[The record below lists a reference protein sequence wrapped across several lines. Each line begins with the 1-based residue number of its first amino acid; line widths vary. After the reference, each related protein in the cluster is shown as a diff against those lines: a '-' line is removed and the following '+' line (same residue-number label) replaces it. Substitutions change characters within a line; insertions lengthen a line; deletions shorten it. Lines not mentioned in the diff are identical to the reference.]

1 MPSPSVIYC
10 DLKNGKAAS
19 TVAGTQLTWPSFV
32 AGGNVSYAMR
42 FLESDAALGFLE
54 KDQDVASIRVALGYK
69 QQYPSSGRFKIRVG
83 SNQLTPFL
91 DYSCGPREIKAAL
104 DTLSPSDPFIVESVG
119 KSFLIRKQ
127 SGGAVTLSAASNT
140 LYPFSFVAFDGS
152 LINGSWVYRMVFRIA
167 PLAFTD
173 LPYQS
178 LPDSPSA
185 SVIQNGGSSGGG
197 FVVWN
202 TIQRLHIPPTF
213 RGTFQLQR
221 GLSRTE
227 LLDITDGAAQV
238 QSALNEIL
246 KAEVDP
252 FGKRAE
258 VAVTN
263 PTSFVLHIEFK
274 GALAGVD
281 VPVLGINVYSAP
293 PGDWGFNLN
302 LDTPE
307 LRSALSDTQSL
318 QLQFE
323 AEADFYTSRPTE
335 DQPLP
340 PTIRRKLWSDTVT
353 VSRPLIFSEFSTT
366 GMIDWLRPPSGRDY
380 IPFTPDQVITGQQN
394 YTAVI
399 GDGAATTFAIPHH
412 LNSDD
417 LAAVSVREN
426 RAGGKLLSPSSYE
439 VTILDAGSV
448 ELEFTTPPLPNS
460 LSVTIL
466 AAGPKSAFET
476 HTHTIQQIVT
486 LDDTLTRITER
497 LAYIESL
504 IPKSPTI
511 VSVSTG
517 QPDQRSILP
526 PFGELLPDLA
536 LENTTVSIASQIVA
550 PAAGNPAPMVIP
562 GTDLQEQAQKA
573 AAELEKIKAQI
584 EAAKQAA
591 LDAAV
596 AAKEQALKTATVAA
610 KQDSTVLTTLSI
622 PLIGTTTAG
631 TAIAPQI
638 WPVTRAGS
646 KPPRLPRA
654 IQGTPVNTAS
664 LPTAPGVYRATAPLM
679 LPPAPG
685 RKTATVPVNGV
696 FASDGVIYYRAAQW
710 KAGGW
715 YATDMDRELYR
726 TLISESSFPEG
737 STLAASLETNTSLI
751 TSGFE
756 SLGVSYGCEY
766 TLQVLAIPLAAQDP
780 GVGGATAPAVILETP
795 LTFSMATEKR
805 QFTITMKR
813 DGSKSSCLVYGASV
827 EGAVVP
833 QGDFTLAVRLTAFDI
848 DDSSENPTGKV
859 SLWMPSSQITIT
871 R

>member
-19 TVAGTQLTWPSFV
+19 TVSGTQITWPSFV
-32 AGGNVSYAMR
+32 AGGNVSYALR

-104 DTLSPSDPFIVESVG
+104 DTFSPTDPFIVESVG

-127 SGGAVTLSAASNT
+127 SGVAVTLSAESNT

-152 LINGSWVYRMVFRIA
+152 LISGSWVYRMVFRIA

-178 LPDSPSA
+178 LPDSPSS
-185 SVIQNGGSSGGG
+185 SVIQHGGADPSGT
-197 FVVWN
+197 VVWN
-202 TIQRLHIPPTF
+202 TIQKLYIPPTF

-221 GLSRTE
+221 GLSRTA

-238 QSALNEIL
+238 ATALNDIL
-246 KAEVDP
+246 KVEVDE
-252 FGKRAE
+252 FGKKAE

-281 VPVLGINVYSAP
+281 VPALGVNVYSAP
-293 PGDWGFNLN
+293 PGDWGFNLS

-307 LRSALSDTQSL
+307 LRSALSDTQDL

-323 AEADFYTSRPTE
+323 AEADFFTSRPIQG
-335 DQPLP
+335 QPLP
-340 PTIRRKLWSDTVT
+340 PTIRRKLWSDAVTVT
-353 VSRPLIFSEFSTT
+353 RPLIFREFSTT

-412 LNSDD
+412 LDSDD

-448 ELEFTTPPLPNS
+448 ELEFSTPPLPNS

-486 LDDTLTRITER
+486 LDDTLTRISER

-504 IPKSPTI
+504 IPKSSTI
-511 VSVSTG
+511 VSVSTNM
-517 QPDQRSILP
+517 PDQRSILP
-526 PFGELLPDLA
+526 PFGELLPDLS
-536 LENTTVSIASQIVA
+536 LENTTVSIASQIVSA
-550 PAAGNPAPMVIP
+550 PAPSGGTTPPPVVIP
-562 GTDLQEQAQKA
+562 GTDLQEQNQKA

-591 LDAAV
+591 LDAAA

-610 KQDSTVLTTLSI
+610 KQDSTLLTTLSI
-622 PLIGTTTAG
+622 PFIGTTAD
-631 TAIAPQI
+631 PKI

-654 IQGTPVNTAS
+654 IAGTPVNTAS
-664 LPTAPGVYRATAPLM
+664 LPTAPGVYRATAPLT

-696 FASDGVIYYRAAQW
+696 FASDGTIYYRATQW
-710 KAGGW
+710 KSGGW

-726 TLISESSFPEG
+726 TLISESSFPSE
-737 STLAASLETNTSLI
+737 STLSASLETNTALI
-751 TSGFE
+751 TSGFD

-766 TLQVLAIPLAAQDP
+766 ILQVLAIPLAAQDP
-780 GVGGATAPAVILETP
+780 GVGSAASAAVILETP
-795 LTFSMATEKR
+795 LTFSMASEKR

-813 DGSKSSCLVYGASV
+813 NGSKSTAMVYGASV
-827 EGAVVP
+827 EGDPVP
-833 QGDFTLAVRLTAFDI
+833 QGDFTLSVRLTAFDI
-848 DDSSENPTGKV
+848 DDSSTNPTGKV
-859 SLWMPSSQITIT
+859 ALWMPASQITII

>member
-32 AGGNVSYAMR
+32 AGGNVSYALR

-104 DTLSPSDPFIVESVG
+104 DSLSPSDPFIVESVG

-127 SGGAVTLSAASNT
+127 SGGAVTLSAVSNT
-140 LYPFSFVAFDGS
+140 LMPFCFVAFEGS
-152 LINGSWVYRMVFRIA
+152 LINSSWIYRMVFRTA
-167 PLAFTD
+167 PLAFND
-173 LPYQS
+173 LAYQS
-178 LPDSPSA
+178 LPDAPAA
-185 SVIQNGGSSGGG
+185 SVIQHGGVDPSGT
-197 FVVWN
+197 VVWN
-202 TIQRLHIPPTF
+202 TIQKLYIPPTF

-221 GLSRTE
+221 NLARTV

-238 QSALNEIL
+238 AMALNDIL
-246 KAEVDP
+246 KVEVDE
-252 FGKRAE
+252 FGKKAE

-274 GALAGVD
+274 GALVGAD
-281 VPVLGINVYSAP
+281 VPVLGVNVYSAP

-307 LRSALSDTQSL
+307 LRSALADTQSL

-323 AEADFYTSRPTE
+323 AEADFYTSRPIQG
-335 DQPLP
+335 QPLP
-340 PTIRRKLWSDTVT
+340 PTIRRKLWSDSVTVT
-353 VSRPLIFSEFSTT
+353 RPLIFSEFSTT

-394 YTAVI
+394 YTTSI

-412 LNSDD
+412 LDSDD

-466 AAGPKSAFET
+466 AAGPKSAFQT

-486 LDDTLTRITER
+486 LDDTLTRISER

-504 IPKSPTI
+504 IPKSSTI
-511 VSVSTG
+511 VSVSTTM
-517 QPDQRSILP
+517 PDQKNVLP
-526 PFGELLPDLA
+526 PFGELLPDLS
-536 LENTTVSIASQIVA
+536 LENTTVSIASQIVSA
-550 PAAGNPAPMVIP
+550 PSSGGTPLPPVVIP
-562 GTDLQEQAQKA
+562 GTDLQEQNQKA

-591 LDAAV
+591 LDAAA

-610 KQDSTVLTTLSI
+610 KQDSTLLTTLSI
-622 PLIGTTTAG
+622 PFIGTTAD
-631 TAIAPQI
+631 PKI
-638 WPVTRAGS
+638 WPITRAGS

-654 IQGTPVNTAS
+654 MQGTPVNTSS
-664 LPTAPGVYRATAPLM
+664 LPTAPGVYRATAPLT

-696 FASDGVIYYRAAQW
+696 FASDGVIYYGAAQW
-710 KAGGW
+710 KSGGW

-726 TLISESSFPEG
+726 TLISESSFPAE
-737 STLAASLETNTSLI
+737 STLSASLETNTSLI
-751 TSGFE
+751 TSGFD
-756 SLGVSYGCEY
+756 STGVSYGCEY
-766 TLQVLAIPLAAQDP
+766 ILQVLAIPLAAQDP
-780 GVGGATAPAVILETP
+780 GVGGATAPAVIMETP
-795 LTFSMATEKR
+795 LSFSMASEKR
-805 QFTITMKR
+805 QFTITMAR
-813 DGSKSSCLVYGASV
+813 DGSKSSCMVYGASV
-827 EGAVVP
+827 EGDPAP
-833 QGDFTLAVRLTAFDI
+833 EGDFTLAVRLTAFDI
-848 DDSSENPTGKV
+848 DDSSASPVGKV
-859 SLWMPSSQITIT
+859 SLWMPASQITIT

>member
-1 MPSPSVIYC
+1 M
-10 DLKNGKAAS
+10 NGKAAA
-19 TVAGTQLTWPSFV
+19 TAGGTSMTWPSFV
-32 AGGNVSYAMR
+32 AGGNVAYALR

-54 KDQDVASIRVALGYK
+54 KDQLVASLRVALGYK
-69 QQYPSSGRFKIRVG
+69 QQYPSSGRFKIRAG
-83 SNQLTPFL
+83 NQSSAFL
-91 DYSCGPREIKAAL
+91 DYACGAREIKAAL
-104 DTLSPSDPFIVESVG
+104 DPLSPSDPFIVESVG

-140 LYPFSFVAFDGS
+140 LYPFCFVAFEGS
-152 LINGSWVYRMVFRIA
+152 LIDSSWVYRMAFRIA

-178 LPDSPSA
+178 LPDSPSS
-185 SVIQNGGSSGGG
+185 SVIQHGGADAGGT
-197 FVVWN
+197 VVWN
-202 TIQRLHIPPTF
+202 TIQKLYIPPTF

-221 GLSRTE
+221 GLARTG

-238 QSALNEIL
+238 ELALNTIL
-246 KAEVDP
+246 AGEKDA
-252 FGKRAE
+252 FGK
-258 VAVTN
+258 VARVSVTN
-263 PTSFVLHIEFK
+263 PASFVLHIEFM
-274 GALAGVD
+274 GSLSGFD
-281 VPVLGINVYSAP
+281 VPALGVNVYSAP

-307 LRSALSDTQSL
+307 LRSALADTQSL

-323 AEADFYTSRPTE
+323 AEADFYTSRPIQG
-335 DQPLP
+335 QPLP
-340 PTIRRKLWSDTVT
+340 PRVRRKLWSDTVT
-353 VSRPLIFSEFSTT
+353 VTRPLIFSEFSTT

-380 IPFTPDQVITGQQN
+380 IPFTADQVITGQQN

-417 LAAVSVREN
+417 LAAVSVRQN

-439 VTILDAGSV
+439 VTILDSGSV

-460 LSVTIL
+460 LVVTIL

-486 LDDTLTRITER
+486 LDDTLTRISER

-504 IPKSPTI
+504 IPKSTTI
-511 VSVSTG
+511 VSVSTNM
-517 QPDQRSILP
+517 PDQKNVLP
-526 PFGELLPDLA
+526 PFGELLPDLS
-536 LENTTVSIASQIVA
+536 LENTTVSIASQIVSA
-550 PAAGNPAPMVIP
+550 TPASGGATPPPVVIP
-562 GTDLQEQAQKA
+562 GTDLQEQNQKA
-573 AAELEKIKAQI
+573 AAELAKINAQI

-591 LDAAV
+591 LDAAT
-596 AAKEQALKTATVAA
+596 AAKDQALKTATVAA

-622 PLIGTTTAG
+622 PLIGTTTD
-631 TAIAPQI
+631 PKI
-638 WPVTRAGS
+638 WPITRAGS

-654 IQGTPVNTAS
+654 MQGTPVNTAS
-664 LPTAPGVYRATAPLM
+664 LPPAAGVYRATTPLT

-696 FASDGVIYYRAAQW
+696 FASDGAIYYRATQW
-710 KAGGW
+710 KTGGW

-726 TLISESSFPEG
+726 TLISESSFPTG
-737 STLAASLETNTSLI
+737 STLSASLETNTSLI
-751 TSGFE
+751 TSGFDA
-756 SLGVSYGCEY
+756 LGVSYGCEY
-766 TLQVLAIPLAAQDP
+766 ILQFLAIPLASQNP
-780 GVGGATAPAVILETP
+780 GVGAAASPAVILETP
-795 LTFSMATEKR
+795 LSFSMASEKR

-813 DGSKSSCLVYGASV
+813 NGSKSSATIYGASV
-827 EGAVVP
+827 EGDPVP

-848 DDSSENPTGKV
+848 DDSSETPSGKV
-859 SLWMPSSQITIT
+859 SLWMPASQITIT